1 MNMMNSRF
9 SRHTGLKNEPT
20 PNLFVANC
28 GPAVGM
34 SFDNIESAFGIFGK
48 VVGVHAADETGTRVI
63 VCFSEVNAAQAAF
76 KALNSLPCADL
87 GGRIMHIRY
96 SVLRPLQKVH
106 KDVLFPVSLLASDLG
121 IPGIYLV
128 HDFITVEEEKRLLA
142 EVDNRQWRSLSKRRV
157 QHYGYEFLYETR
169 NVDSKHCLGEL
180 PSFVSN
186 ILQKILSFP
195 GLGGDQNKE
204 MDQLTVN
211 EYPCGVGLSP
221 HIDTHSAFDEFI
233 FSLSTAGPCIME
245 FRRYPEGT
253 WCHPT
258 ASVNEIHE
266 DSPLLS
272 SNFTR
277 KAIFLPPRS
286 MLLMSGEGRYAWHH
300 YIRHRKVDPVGEKA
314 IRRSSRR
321 VSFTFRK
328 VREGPCCCPYKQY
341 CDSQPECRN
350 QQVKQNIVQS
360 SLPLKRSSLSNR
372 YSPNIKNNEEKV
384 KPCECCAGF

>member
-1 MNMMNSRF
+1 MSLTVIFQKELF
-9 SRHTGLKNEPT
+9 S
-20 PNLFVANC
+20 VA
-28 GPAVGM
+28 
-34 SFDNIESAFGIFGK
+34 GI
-48 VVGVHAADETGTRVI
+48 
-63 VCFSEVNAAQAAF
+63 
-76 KALNSLPCADL
+76 SL
-87 GGRIMHIRY
+87 G
-96 SVLRPLQKVH
+96 SVLEFFSTMRNRPASDAVALLSINWFILGTLSSRTLPVIAHMLAPSAIRIAVQLVH
-106 KDVLFPVSLLASDLG
+106 KDIFFPVSFSASDLG

-157 QHYGYEFLYETR
+157 QHYGYEFLYEVSRFLYLPTTTEYMTFCKLLHDYEIWIYNKICR
-169 NVDSKHCLGEL
+169 LRLLQFYIPIVIMVHYFAGTDKKHDSKHFLGEL

-195 GLGGDQNKE
+195 GLGRDQNKE

-221 HIDTHSAFDEFI
+221 HIDTHSAFDELI

-258 ASVNEIHE
+258 AFVNEIHE
-266 DSPLLS
+266 DTPLLS
-272 SNFTR
+272 SYIIR

-286 MLLMSGEGRYAWHH
+286 MILMSGEGRYAWHH
-300 YIRHRKVDPVGEKA
+300 YIPHRKVCLLLCTSLLV
-314 IRRSSRR
+314 
-321 VSFTFRK
+321 RK
-328 VREGPCCCPYKQY
+328 GPCCCPYKQY
-341 CDSQPECRN
+341 CDSQLECRN

-360 SLPLKRSSLSNR
+360 SLPLKREAFC
-372 YSPNIKNNEEKV
+372 PTDTDQI
-384 KPCECCAGF
+384 